1 MAAKMKMVM
10 KGGKSVPAFA
20 ADGKG
25 KMQMGGVKKYQ
36 KGGTTTKKK
45 VDNSITGKMQRGLD
59 YLLGSDKLRVA
70 GTSLNNAVRPY
81 ADKTRTAMNSALR
94 PSKSKTSMA
103 KMQKGGSTVD
113 YVRNKMQSGL
123 DYILGSDKLRAKGD
137 ALNKKIKPYA
147 DKTRTALNKA
157 LRPASPKPLMAKKQY
172 GGSSMSLG
180 PVTDFKQIPKP
191 APTASS
197 TTPAPAA
204 APAPTSVKEAR
215 EQARIAKI
223 NAKTAAYNSGA
234 KVPGQNTARIID
246 AGVEGA
252 RLVNNVMQ
260 SRQNPDGMKKGG
272 STKYQNGGVITAKFK
287 PVLKKAAV
295 VPTPSEPS
303 NFNKRQSRKIEKA
316 KTRAIVASVEGYD
329 TVSKKRS
336 NRAENA
342 AKVLGTSRVKVP
354 KRVSTSNST
363 SNTSTKDSG
372 NTYNTTASG
381 AVAGAV
387 ANSSSNSAVTN
398 GNTRA
403 KSRPGRT
410 GKSTSKK
417 MQMGGPVKRGTSM
430 MKKGGIKKK

>member
-59 YLLGSDKLRVA
+59 YLLGSDKLRAA
-70 GTSLNNAVRPY
+70 GVSANNALKPY
-81 ADKTRTAMNSALR
+81 ADKTRTAMNKALR
-94 PSKSKTSMA
+94 PGKSKTSMA

-123 DYILGSDKLRAKGD
+123 DYILGSDKLRAKGV
-137 ALNKKIKPYA
+137 AANKAIKPYA

-157 LRPASPKPLMAKKQY
+157 LRPASPKVLMAKKQY
-172 GGSSMSLG
+172 GGDNMSLG
-180 PVTDFKQIPKP
+180 PVTDFKQIPRP

-197 TTPAPAA
+197 TTPAPTQTST
-204 APAPTSVKEAR
+204 PAPTSVKEAR

-223 NAKTAAYNSGA
+223 NAKAKAYADGTI
-234 KVPGQNTARIID
+234 VPGQNTARIID

-260 SRQNPDGMKKGG
+260 SRQNPGGMKKGG
-272 STKYQNGGVITAKFK
+272 STKYQNGGGVKEKFK

-295 VPTPSEPS
+295 VATPSEPS
-303 NFNKRQSRKIEKA
+303 NFSKRQSRKIEKA
-316 KTRAIVASVEGYD
+316 KTRAMVASVEGYD

-387 ANSSSNSAVTN
+387 ANSAVTN

-403 KSRPGRT
+403 KSSPGRT

>member
-59 YLLGSDKLRVA
+59 YLLGSDKLRAA
-70 GTSLNNAVRPY
+70 GVSTNNALKPY
-81 ADKTRTAMNSALR
+81 ANITRTAMNSALR

-103 KMQKGGSTVD
+103 K
-113 YVRNKMQSGL
+113 
-123 DYILGSDKLRAKGD
+123 
-137 ALNKKIKPYA
+137 
-147 DKTRTALNKA
+147 
-157 LRPASPKPLMAKKQY
+157 KQY

-180 PVTDFKQIPKP
+180 PVTDFTKIPKP
-191 APTASS
+191 ASTTT

-204 APAPTSVKEAR
+204 APAPTTVKEAR
-215 EQARIAKI
+215 AQARIAKI
-223 NAKTAAYNSGA
+223 NAKA
-234 KVPGQNTARIID
+234 KGYADGTIVPGQNTSRIID

-260 SRQNPDGMKKGG
+260 SRQNPGGMKKGG
-272 STKYQNGGVITAKFK
+272 ATKKYQNGGGVKEKFK
-287 PVLKKAAV
+287 PVLKKADV

-303 NFNKRQSRKIEKA
+303 NFSKRQSRKIEKA
-316 KTRAIVASVEGYD
+316 KTRAMVASVEGYD

-372 NTYNTTASG
+372 NTYNTTTSG
-381 AVAGAV
+381 AVAGAA

-410 GKSTSKK
+410 GKTTPKK

>member
-36 KGGTTTKKK
+36 KGGSTTKKK

-59 YLLGSDKLRVA
+59 YLLGSDKLRAA
-70 GTSLNNAVRPY
+70 GTSINNAVR
-81 ADKTRTAMNSALR
+81 
-94 PSKSKTSMA
+94 
-103 KMQKGGSTVD
+103 
-113 YVRNKMQSGL
+113 
-123 DYILGSDKLRAKGD
+123 
-137 ALNKKIKPYA
+137 PYA

-157 LRPASPKPLMAKKQY
+157 LRPASPKVLMAKKQY

-180 PVTDFKQIPKP
+180 PVTDFTKIPKP

-197 TTPAPAA
+197 TTPAPTQTST
-204 APAPTSVKEAR
+204 PAPTTVKEAR
-215 EQARIAKI
+215 AQARIAKI
-223 NAKTAAYNSGA
+223 NAKA
-234 KVPGQNTARIID
+234 KGYADGTIVPGQNTSRIID

-260 SRQNPDGMKKGG
+260 SRQNPGGMKKGG
-272 STKYQNGGVITAKFK
+272 ATKKYQNGGGVKEKFK
-287 PVLKKAAV
+287 PVLKKADV

-303 NFNKRQSRKIEKA
+303 NFSKRQSRKIEKA
-316 KTRAIVASVEGYD
+316 KTRAMVASVEGYD

-372 NTYNTTASG
+372 NTYNTTTSG
-381 AVAGAV
+381 AVAGAA

-410 GKSTSKK
+410 GKTTPKK

>member
-1 MAAKMKMVM
+1 MATKMKMVM
-10 KGGKSVPAFA
+10 KGGKMVPAFA

-25 KMQMGGVKKYQ
+25 KMAMGGVKKYQ
-36 KGGTTTKKK
+36 KGGSTTKKK

-59 YLLGSDKLRVA
+59 Y
-70 GTSLNNAVRPY
+70 
-81 ADKTRTAMNSALR
+81 
-94 PSKSKTSMA
+94 
-103 KMQKGGSTVD
+103 
-113 YVRNKMQSGL
+113 
-123 DYILGSDKLRAKGD
+123 ILGSDKLRATGVAANN
-137 ALNKKIKPYA
+137 ALKPYA

-157 LRPASPKPLMAKKQY
+157 LRPASPKVLMAKKQY
-172 GGSSMSLG
+172 GGDNMSLG
-180 PVTDFKQIPKP
+180 PVTDFTKIPRP
-191 APTASS
+191 AS
-197 TTPAPAA
+197 TTTSSPAA
-204 APAPTSVKEAR
+204 AATPAPTSVKEAR

-223 NAKTAAYNSGA
+223 NAKA
-234 KVPGQNTARIID
+234 KGYADGTIVPGQNTGRLID

-252 RLVNNVMQ
+252 RLVNNAME
-260 SRQNPDGMKKGG
+260 SRRNPGGMKKGG
-272 STKYQNGGVITAKFK
+272 ATKYQNGGGVKEKFK

-303 NFNKRQSRKIEKA
+303 NFSKRQSKKIEKA
-316 KTRAIVASVEGYD
+316 KTRAMVASVEGYD
-329 TVSKKRS
+329 TVNKKRS
-336 NRAENA
+336 NRADNA

-387 ANSSSNSAVTN
+387 ANSSSNAAVTN

-410 GKSTSKK
+410 GKTIPKK
-417 MQMGGPVKRGTSM
+417 MQMGGPIKRGTSM